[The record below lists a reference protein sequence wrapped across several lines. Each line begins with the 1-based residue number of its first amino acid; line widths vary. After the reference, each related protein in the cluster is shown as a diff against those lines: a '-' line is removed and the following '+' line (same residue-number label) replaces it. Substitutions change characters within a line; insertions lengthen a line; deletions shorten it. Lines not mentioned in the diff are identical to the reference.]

1 MSTYRRAFG
10 CAVAG
15 AMILRLVPPATRRQ
29 ENMAKVYETIDESI
43 GAWLRQQPMFFVATA
58 PLNATGLVNCSPKGL
73 DTLRILGPREVAWL
87 DVGGSGIE
95 TVAHL
100 KENGRI
106 VIMFCAFEGAPRIL
120 RLHGH
125 GVVIERNHP
134 DFNALLATFPP
145 PPVCRAIVRIDVQRI
160 SDSCG
165 WGVPLYRYDG
175 QREDIAR
182 AVAGK
187 SREQLLAQ
195 AARQNSRSV
204 DGLEG
209 LDLDALE

>member
-1 MSTYRRAFG
+1 MG
-10 CAVAG
+10 
-15 AMILRLVPPATRRQ
+15 
-29 ENMAKVYETIDESI
+29 KVYEAIDERIS
-43 GAWLRQQPMFFVATA
+43 AWLLQQRMFFVATA
-58 PLNATGLVNCSPKGL
+58 PLKATGFVNCSPKGL
-73 DTLRILGPREVAWL
+73 DTLRILGPRQVAWL

-120 RLHGH
+120 RLHGR
-125 GVVIERNHP
+125 GTVIERNDP
-134 DFNALLATFPP
+134 DFNALLAAFPSQ
-145 PPVCRAIVRIDVQRI
+145 PVCRALVRVEVQRI
-160 SDSCG
+160 ADSCG
-165 WGVPLYRYDG
+165 WGVPRYGYEG
-175 QREDIAR
+175 QRDDIAR

-195 AARQNSRSV
+195 AARQNSHSI

-209 LDLDALE
+209 LDLEALKQAEQGHT

>member
-1 MSTYRRAFG
+1 
-10 CAVAG
+10 
-15 AMILRLVPPATRRQ
+15 MILRLLPPATRRQ
-29 ENMAKVYETIDESI
+29 ESMAKVYETIDESI
-43 GAWLRQQPMFFVATA
+43 GAWLRQQPMFFV
-58 PLNATGLVNCSPKGL
+58 ATGLVNCSPKGL

-134 DFNALLATFPP
+134 DFKALLATFPP
-145 PPVCRAIVRIDVQRI
+145 QPVCRAIVRIDVQRI

-165 WGVPLYRYDG
+165 WGVPMYRFDG
-175 QREDIAR
+175 QRDDIAR

>member
-1 MSTYRRAFG
+1 
-10 CAVAG
+10 
-15 AMILRLVPPATRRQ
+15 
-29 ENMAKVYETIDESI
+29 MARVYEAIDAGI
-43 GAWLRQQPMFFVATA
+43 ITWLRQQQMFFVATA
-58 PLNATGLVNCSPKGL
+58 PVDAAGLVNCSPKGL

-106 VIMFCAFEGAPRIL
+106 VIMFCAFDGAPRIL
-120 RLHGH
+120 RLHGR
-125 GVVIERNHP
+125 GAVIERNHP
-134 DFNALLATFPP
+134 DFNALLAAFPP
-145 PPVCRAIVRIDVQRI
+145 QPVCRAIIRVDVQRI

-165 WGVPLYRYDG
+165 WGVPLYRYAG
-175 QREDIAR
+175 QRDDIAR

-195 AARQNSRSV
+195 AARQNSRSI

-209 LDLDALE
+209 LDLDALK